1 MTPHLS
7 RQIKISKML
16 SYGFIFTLL
25 PAYGILAFVSMIIGV
40 RARRMIKQSEI
51 DLSGIVL
58 AWWCII
64 VGGIET
70 VAYMVYILMN
80 WALLPESGYK

>member
-1 MTPHLS
+1 MTPHLN

-25 PAYGILAFVSMIIGV
+25 PAYGILSFVSMIIGV
-40 RARRMIKQSEI
+40 RARRMIKRSEV

-70 VAYMVYILMN
+70 GAYMVYILEGCAN
-80 WALLPESGYK
+80 